1 MLYFT
6 TVYTCRATFEVVCI
20 LMFVGL
26 ALKAKND
33 NSVRFF
39 CLGSKYKMVSP
50 LAR

>member
-26 ALKAKND
+26 ALKAKKRQQCALFL
-33 NSVRFF
+33 SWV
-39 CLGSKYKMVSP
+39 
-50 LAR
+50 